1 MQASLKRC
9 RQSRKQTLDRSLPT
23 RRCAGPGRCRARCSS
38 WRACCGER
46 GSSRRYGASVPDPR
60 YCVPHGSCCRASM
73 PPTPRHHGFS
83 PSHPHLHSALPYLLS
98 PSRVI
103 AIHPSPL
110 LILLIFRPPSA
121 SSILAPRIPPS
132 SPDPPPHH
140 PFPDS
145 RDRPLSRL
153 PVSTPSSPEQHSL
166 LLPAAPLYPASERA
180 R

>member
-1 MQASLKRC
+1 
-9 RQSRKQTLDRSLPT
+9 
-23 RRCAGPGRCRARCSS
+23 
-38 WRACCGER
+38 
-46 GSSRRYGASVPDPR
+46 
-60 YCVPHGSCCRASM
+60 M

-83 PSHPHLHSALPYLLS
+83 PSHPHLHSALSYLLS

-121 SSILAPRIPPS
+121 PSILAPRIPPS

-153 PVSTPSSPEQHSL
+153 PVSTPL
-166 LLPAAPLYPASERA
+166 LSRAALAAAARCLALPGERESAMTRALDHDKGTGSGPRQGAGRRLIAKGAARGEKGNQPRSTLMAA
-180 R
+180 NA